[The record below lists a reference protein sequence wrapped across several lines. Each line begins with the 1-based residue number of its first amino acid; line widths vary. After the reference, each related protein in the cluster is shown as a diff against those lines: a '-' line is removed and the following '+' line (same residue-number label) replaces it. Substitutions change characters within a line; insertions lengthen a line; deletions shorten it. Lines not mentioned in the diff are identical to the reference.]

1 MACWNPASVVA
12 PLSEFPGVAK
22 PPSPQEES
30 HWGCGARI
38 AVHPYFLA
46 AGRGRVVRLAR
57 QWARVESSS
66 GLGERLLLLSLA
78 GSQTDGRTKVW
89 EARRRLL
96 GVSLCFLR
104 SVSIRRPFGRS
115 PCRSSRSSR
124 RTEATQS
131 QSTAIKC
138 SMIYGPSVDSGT
150 CPLQ

>member
-1 MACWNPASVVA
+1 M
-12 PLSEFPGVAK
+12 
-22 PPSPQEES
+22 ES
-30 HWGCGARI
+30 SFCGRTFVRI
-38 AVHPYFLA
+38 SGSCEAA
-46 AGRGRVVRLAR
+46 ISAGRISLGVRRSNRRSSVFSRGWAR
-57 QWARVESSS
+57 AGGQARPSVGHRVESSS
-66 GLGERLLLLSLA
+66 GLGERLLLLSSPA